1 MSSPEPGNQTRA
13 SAYPPTGSAYPSG
26 VDPPH
31 GVPVPPLQTT
41 APVEESDSCRSREP
55 SLSQALDGTSVTL
68 LTWASLPTA
77 HLLVSTVV
85 ALNSSSKASVQLP
98 GTPTGVGLPWVPD
111 PGSVH
116 RWFLPPLQA
125 QISSCV
131 PGVALQ
137 AGSSRHLLDCALT
150 SVPSIGVH
158 RWLAPPSHLPRPA
171 RLPIAVTSRHLPLM
185 VMVPA
190 ELTVQFWA
198 TSSALQSA
206 ICTGT
211 SPAPE

>member
-31 GVPVPPLQTT
+31 GVPVPPLQPT

-85 ALNSSSKASVQLP
+85 ALNSSSKGRVQLP
-98 GTPTGVGLPWVPD
+98 GPPTGVGLPRAPGTGPPPTAGPPRRYRPRYRAAFPAWRSRPD
-111 PGSVH
+111 RPGIC
-116 RWFLPPLQA
+116 W
-125 QISSCV
+125 
-131 PGVALQ
+131 
-137 AGSSRHLLDCALT
+137 T
-150 SVPSIGVH
+150 
-158 RWLAPPSHLPRPA
+158 A
-171 RLPIAVTSRHLPLM
+171 R
-185 VMVPA
+185 
-190 ELTVQFWA
+190 
-198 TSSALQSA
+198 
-206 ICTGT
+206 
-211 SPAPE
+211 